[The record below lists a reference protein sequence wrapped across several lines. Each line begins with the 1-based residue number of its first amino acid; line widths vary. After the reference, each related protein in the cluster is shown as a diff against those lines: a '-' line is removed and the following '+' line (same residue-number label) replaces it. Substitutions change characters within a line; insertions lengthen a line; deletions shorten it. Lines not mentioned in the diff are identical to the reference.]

1 MNIFDLSATLRL
13 DSKDYEKGL
22 TESES
27 KAKTFGGKLKSAL
40 KIGAGAAVATTT
52 AIIGVG
58 AAIKKGI
65 TATSAYGDKVDKMSQ
80 KIGISSDA
88 YQKWDYV
95 MARAGGNVDSLKM
108 GMKTLSQ
115 QAEKNSDAFQKLG
128 ISQEEV
134 ANSSQEELF
143 EKTVRGLAGMEQGT
157 ERAAL
162 ASQLLGRAGADMGPL
177 LNGGTEAIDEQ
188 MKIAEEYG
196 MVMPKE
202 AVAASAAF
210 EDSMTTMQMTATG
223 LRNRLMG
230 QLLPAAT
237 KVTDGL
243 ALLFKGDMKGADKV
257 GEGVQEI
264 ANKIMQALPKIMQ
277 VGGKI
282 LGGIANA
289 IIQNLPQLT
298 NTAVQIVLSLV
309 RFLIQA
315 APKIIEAGIKM
326 INELMIGLSQALPRL
341 IPAIVKGVVMMV
353 QALIQNAPMLIQGG
367 IALIQGLVTGL
378 INALPQLVNAIP
390 TLVEAIV
397 NGILNNLPKIVI
409 AGLKL
414 VVALAGAIIKNIPKI
429 VVAVLKLAIKI
440 PATIIKAVPK
450 MLSAGVKLIK
460 NVWNGIKSWFSNLPK
475 NLGAKMKQVPSKV
488 GSFVGSMLK
497 KGIELIKG
505 VWNGIKDWFSN
516 LPKKLGDKMKQIPE
530 KVKEFVQDMFD
541 AGVNLVKGLWN
552 GIKSWWKNLTKHV
565 KENSQGL
572 GATTRRAFKIKSPS
586 RVFMEIGK
594 NVSLGM
600 AIGIENGWSAVDSA
614 MSGMNDIV
622 QNGVED
628 IDDINDID
636 MGYTNGAFE
645 ESISIAMGDVVGR
658 AMSNLVPYM
667 QSAMLEAMD
676 GIAVEMDKRQMGRM
690 VRKAVKA

>member
-13 DSKDYEKGL
+13 DSKEYEKGL
-22 TESES
+22 TDSES
-27 KAKTFGGKLKSAL
+27 KAKAFGGKLKSAL

-52 AIIGVG
+52 AIVGVG
-58 AAIKKGI
+58 AALKKGI

-196 MVMPKE
+196 MIMPKE

-264 ANKIMQALPKIMQ
+264 ADKIMQALPKIMQ

-315 APKIIEAGIKM
+315 APKIIVAGIKM
-326 INELMIGLSQALPRL
+326 INELMIGLSQALPQL

-353 QALIQNAPMLIQGG
+353 QALIQNAPMLIRGA
-367 IALIQGLVTGL
+367 IALIQGLATGL
-378 INALPQLVNAIP
+378 INALPQLVDAIP
-390 TLVEAIV
+390 TLIEAIV
-397 NGILNNLPKIVI
+397 NGIINNLPKII
-409 AGLKL
+409 LAGLKL
-414 VVALAGAIIKNIPKI
+414 VVALAGAIVKNIPKI
-429 VVAVLKLAIKI
+429 VVAVLKLAVKI
-440 PATIIKAVPK
+440 PVTIIKAVPK
-450 MLSAGVKLIK
+450 MLGAGVKLIK
-460 NVWNGIKSWFSNLPK
+460 GVWSGIKEWFGTL
-475 NLGAKMKQVPSKV
+475 LDKV
-488 GSFVGSMLK
+488 GGKVK
-497 KGIELIKG
+497 K
-505 VWNGIKDWFSN
+505 
-516 LPKKLGDKMKQIPE
+516 IPE
-530 KVKEFVQDMFD
+530 KVKEFIDGMIQ
-541 AGVNLVKGLWN
+541 AGKDLLQGLWD
-552 GIKSWWKNLTKHV
+552 GIKEKWKKFKEWWSEHV
-565 KENSQGL
+565 GGMGKD
-572 GATTRRAFKIKSPS
+572 TRKLLDEHSPS
-586 RVFMEIGK
+586 REFRKIGRF
-594 NVSLGM
+594 VSLGF
-600 AIGIENGWSAVDSA
+600 ALGIQDGWSDVESA
-614 MSGMNDIV
+614 MSGMNNIV
-622 QNGVED
+622 QDGVDE
-628 IDDINDID
+628 IDDVGIGVTDGTFTD
-636 MGYTNGAFE
+636 
-645 ESISIAMGDVVGR
+645 SISIAMSDVVGDV
-658 AMSNLVPYM
+658 MGQLVPYM
-667 QSAMLEAMD
+667 QEGLSDAMENVTITL
-676 GIAVEMDKRQMGRM
+676 DKRVFGKMS
-690 VRKAVKA
+690 RKAVNGLI

>member
-13 DSKDYEKGL
+13 DSKEYEKGL

-27 KAKTFGGKLKSAL
+27 KAKAFGGKLKSAL

-52 AIIGVG
+52 AIVGVG
-58 AAIKKGI
+58 SAIKKGI

-95 MARAGGNVDSLKM
+95 MARAGGNVNSLKM

-196 MVMPKE
+196 MIMPKE

-326 INELMIGLSQALPRL
+326 VNELMIGLSQALPQL

-353 QALIQNAPMLIQGG
+353 QALIKNAPMLIQGA
-367 IALIQGLVTGL
+367 IALIKGLATGL

-390 TLVEAIV
+390 TLIAAIV
-397 NGILNNLPKIVI
+397 NGIINNLPKIVI

-429 VVAVLKLAIKI
+429 VVAVLKLAVKI

-460 NVWNGIKSWFSNLPK
+460 NVWIGIKNWFSNLPK
-475 NLGAKMKQVPSKV
+475 NLGSKMKEVPSKV

-497 KGIELIKG
+497 KGIALIKG

-516 LPKKLGDKMKQIPE
+516 LPKNLGDKMKQIPE
-530 KVKEFVQDMFD
+530 KVKEFVDGMLE
-541 AGVNLVKGLWN
+541 AGKDLIKGLWD
-552 GIKSWWKNLTKHV
+552 GIKEKWKNLKKWWNEHTG
-565 KENSQGL
+565 GL
-572 GATTRRAFKIKSPS
+572 GKDFNKKYERKSPS
-586 RVFMEIGK
+586 KWFKRAGRDLM
-594 NVSLGM
+594 LGL
-600 AIGIENGWSAVDSA
+600 AIGIENTYGEVEKAMNGVD
-614 MSGMNDIV
+614 DIV
-622 QNGVED
+622 QNGVSDMDEL
-628 IDDINDID
+628 NDID
-636 MGYTNGAFE
+636 MGYTDGAFD